1 MNQFFYFMNT
11 RKGPHLK
18 LSAINGCKMGNY
30 RYASLLL
37 CTGNF
42 TKGKR
47 FMDCRTGMPEVDKC
61 WRKIGWS
68 SHEFDLVEEEQYGCN
83 MLLILPPKSCLTN
96 NLYSRY
102 VKCFYYKL
110 MIRNSYVSLCRPP
123 PYSSHHFQAACFF
136 FYVTLAFLCFHS
148 SFNVTIITIL
158 YYKLHVLLFQVCL
171 FFY

>member
-1 MNQFFYFMNT
+1 MNT

-83 MLLILPPKSCLTN
+83 MLLILPPKSYHRRT
-96 NLYSRY
+96 
-102 VKCFYYKL
+102 
-110 MIRNSYVSLCRPP
+110 PP
-123 PYSSHHFQAACFF
+123 TIFRLHASSS
-136 FYVTLAFLCFHS
+136 T
-148 SFNVTIITIL
+148 
-158 YYKLHVLLFQVCL
+158 
-171 FFY
+171 